1 MLRNSKNIPNSQYF
15 YDLADKIDNIGYLSD
30 DVGVELDN
38 LVNDDYV
45 IGIHKTSFQN
55 VDEIFNKGLINNG
68 KHAWQVIDNGERNIS
83 DTVELCYDSVTLIL
97 KLKKAHEYKDAK
109 GSFIIR
115 IPKADLA
122 KNDGIP
128 QPIYIIKDG
137 YYYLK
142 PEFVYGY
149 IPVDKNDNL
158 GKIIH
163 NPNYGEK
170 SISLGEEIYDYSVV
184 SAAKKE
190 LYRYY
195 KYLYDNSDKE
205 MAEYIIAKFLTSFD
219 VNLLSDISDK
229 EKIKNYIEVYKMIFI
244 NHDNQVLNFSQ
255 IAKYLN
261 EFQEYIDMISVNNQ
275 GIKK

>member
-1 MLRNSKNIPNSQYF
+1 MQKNKGFNFKHGYSLLRNSKNIPNPQYF

-55 VDEIFNKGLINNG
+55 VDE
-68 KHAWQVIDNGERNIS
+68 
-83 DTVELCYDSVTLIL
+83 LCYDSVTLIL

-128 QPIYIIKDG
+128 KPIYIIKDG

-205 MAEYIIAKFLTSFD
+205 MAEYIIAKFLTTFD
-219 VNLLSDISDK
+219 VNLLPDISDK
-229 EKIKNYIEVYKMIFI
+229 EKIKNYIEVYKMIFR